1 MLNLTFRPLNPDT
14 DYPALA
20 QLYRAA
26 EQAAGMEPS
35 STAESLRLRTWG
47 TRWVA
52 EDASQADFFP
62 AAGWMASQ
70 SPTRFFVYAVVH
82 PAWRRRGLG
91 SQMLAYVE
99 AQAAAQGAFDLV
111 ASAQAIETPAIALIT
126 RLGYTLVGHNY
137 SLHLP
142 AEVDPGEPL
151 LPPGY
156 TIRTYAEIP
165 DPALLAQAHN
175 RCFADRWGHYE
186 NSQENTPERLL
197 QWMTEELGSFIPEG
211 IFLLFAP
218 DGDLAGLSYGRIAE
232 GGQRRAVDSPS
243 CTPEYRHLL
252 LEKSLAQIA
261 ANWLRKRFGP
271 GPLAL
276 DCWGE
281 TEENINLFRSIG
293 FILDEKD
300 HNLEF
305 RKVIGATG
313 S

>member
-1 MLNLTFRPLNPDT
+1 MLNVTFRSLNPET
-14 DYPALA
+14 DFPALA
-20 QLYRAA
+20 QLYRAV

-35 STAESLRLRTWG
+35 ATVESLRLRTWG

-52 EDASQADFFP
+52 EDAFQPDFFP

-82 PAWRRRGLG
+82 PAWRRQSLG
-91 SQMLAYVE
+91 RQMLTYVE
-99 AQAAAQGAFDLV
+99 AQAAAQGAFDMV
-111 ASAQAIETPAIALIT
+111 ASAQAIETPAITFIT
-126 RLGYTLVGHNY
+126 HLGYTLVGHNY

-156 TIRTYAEIP
+156 TVRTYAEIP
-165 DPALLAQAHN
+165 DLTLLAQAHN
-175 RCFADRWGHYE
+175 RCFTDRWGHFE
-186 NSQENTPERLL
+186 NSQQVTPQQLSRWISESPD
-197 QWMTEELGSFIPEG
+197 SFIPEG

-218 DGDLAGLSYGRIAE
+218 NGNLAGLSYGRISE

-243 CTPEYRHLL
+243 CTPEYRHLM
-252 LEKSLAQIA
+252 LEKPLAQVA
-261 ANWLRKRFGP
+261 VNWLRKKFGSC
-271 GPLAL
+271 PLAL

-281 TEENINLFRSIG
+281 AEENINLYRSIG

-305 RKVIGATG
+305 CKVVGSTG